1 MLFKIYEAADRAF
14 EIEDAYQHTAQI
26 TRVHSK
32 TFHLATALLPH
43 EARCAIRA
51 LYAFCRLSIS
61 PGDTNDHSRR

>member
-43 EARCAIRA
+43 EARCTIRA